1 MRGTAG
7 RRPPS
12 RSSWISRTRRPPP
25 PPAPHGQGRNHQ
37 GCSSIPLPGNSMNK
51 TVTHAGPHQRA
62 SAPTPLLATCLSLWR
77 HGWELLPPARLPAR
91 PAGSGRRQG
100 AVMDSRSF
108 PRPGPRQAGGALGRL
123 PSLEAHLLRKR
134 PRASVR
140 LVAGL
145 PGPSSSAA
153 AGPLTQG
160 APAPCASPHYP
171 SVFLTPRHLWPPR
184 FWGRP
189 CSRG

>member
-1 MRGTAG
+1 MLGTAG

-12 RSSWISRTRRPPP
+12 RSSWISRTRRPAPP
-25 PPAPHGQGRNHQ
+25 PPAPHGRGRNRQ

-62 SAPTPLLATCLSLWR
+62 SAPTPLLATCLSLRR
-77 HGWELLPPARLPAR
+77 HGWVLLPPARLPAR
-91 PAGSGRRQG
+91 ACWLRAQAG

-108 PRPGPRQAGGALGRL
+108 PPRPTPSRWRFGA
-123 PSLEAHLLRKR
+123 SSQLEAHLLWKR

-160 APAPCASPHYP
+160 APAPCASPRYP
-171 SVFLTPRHLWPPR
+171 
-184 FWGRP
+184 
-189 CSRG
+189 

>member
-51 TVTHAGPHQRA
+51 TVTHEGPHQRA

-77 HGWELLPPARLPAR
+77 HGWVLLPPARLPAR
-91 PAGSGRRQG
+91 ACWLR
-100 AVMDSRSF
+100 A
-108 PRPGPRQAGGALGRL
+108 QAGGSHGL
-123 PSLEAHLLRKR
+123 PEFPPPR
-134 PRASVR
+134 PTQSRWRFGASSQPGST
-140 LVAGL
+140 LVAETSEGL
-145 PGPSSSAA
+145 CETGSRPTGSLVLCSSRPSDPGSPC
-153 AGPLTQG
+153 PLR
-160 APAPCASPHYP
+160 
-171 SVFLTPRHLWPPR
+171 VTPLP
-184 FWGRP
+184 
-189 CSRG
+189 